1 MIKNISIKNFKSFKD
16 TGEISL
22 GKSTVLIGS
31 NNTGKT
37 TLLQAIALWHLA
49 TKKILDKSR
58 QKKTKNAASKDHK
71 RDGVTIT
78 RKEIFALPTKD
89 VRNIWHELTVTP
101 RIEIHVTLFFEE
113 EKFDLAIDLRHH
125 NEELIYANSI
135 NDKNNTLL
143 KQTEI
148 FDRLNIAFLPTMSG
162 LLANEF
168 RIFDQEVIDA
178 KIGEGLTGS
187 VLRNLCCRIS
197 NPEFFAT
204 ADAKNNLDLIQNKKR
219 NWDLL
224 VKNMKDLFAI
234 ELYEPEMAGNGD
246 IEIFYS
252 KISEKKNPTKL
263 EIANSGRGMQQ
274 VLLLLSYLMVKPNSI
289 LLLDEPDAHLE
300 VLKQKEVYKLLKELS
315 SQNNSQI
322 IAASHSE
329 VVLTQAI
336 EMNDEVIA
344 FYPNSTQRNID
355 SNTKKHLLKSLKEIK
370 IEDYYYAEKTRF
382 ILYLEGSTDF
392 DILKAFATKLNHEAE
407 KYLNDDKV
415 FRYEFADKNDKKSG
429 AIKHFQAIKETISDG
444 KIYGIILLDGDN
456 KSANDNDLEFEN
468 LKQAR
473 WKKYEI
479 ENYFFSVA
487 TLIEFAKREQSKRA
501 QYILMDGALSLF
513 TVETDYSKEMN
524 EIVKRSFAPED
535 LENEKSDY
543 WSTEVKA
550 STKIEKVLKDFY
562 QKVGLPQG
570 FSSKNNFHELVDCMP
585 KEKIDPEIKEKLD
598 LIFKQ
603 IKNIK
608 NIARYDS

>member
-1 MIKNISIKNFKSFKD
+1 MIKNISVKNFKSFKD

-49 TKKILDKSR
+49 TKKILDKKR
-58 QKKTKNAASKDHK
+58 QKKTKSADSKDE
-71 RDGVTIT
+71 RSGIPIT

-89 VRNIWHELTVTP
+89 LRNIWHELTVKP
-101 RIEIHVTLFFEE
+101 LIEIHVTLLFEE
-113 EKFDLAIDLRHH
+113 KEFDLAIQLKHH
-125 NEELIYANSI
+125 GEELIYTKAVVG
-135 NDKNNTLL
+135 KNNKLL
-143 KQTEI
+143 NKPEI
-148 FDRLNIAFLPTMSG
+148 FDLLNIAFLPTMSG
-162 LLANEF
+162 LLPSESRF
-168 RIFDQEVIDA
+168 LDQEAIDA
-178 KIGEGLTGS
+178 RIGEGLTGS
-187 VLRNLCCRIS
+187 VLRNICYRIS
-197 NPEFFAT
+197 NPEVFAT
-204 ADAKNNLDLIQNKKR
+204 SDVKNNSDLIQNKKR
-219 NWDLL
+219 NWDSL

-234 ELYEPEMAGNGD
+234 ELYQPEMAGNGD

-252 KISEKKNPTKL
+252 KDIKEKSPTKL

-300 VLKQKEVYKLLKELS
+300 VLKQREVYKLLKELS

-355 SNTKKHLLKSLKEIK
+355 SNTKKHLLESLKEIK

-392 DILKAFATKLNHEAE
+392 DILKAFATKLNHKVK

-415 FRYEFADKNDKKSG
+415 FRYEFADKEKKSNG
-429 AIKHFQAIKETISDG
+429 AKMHFKAIKETISDG
-444 KIYGIILLDGDN
+444 KIYGIILLDSDN
-456 KSANDNDLEFEN
+456 KIANDNDSEVEN
-468 LKQAR
+468 LKQER

-479 ENYFFSVA
+479 ENYFFSA
-487 TLIEFAKREQSKRA
+487 ETLKEFAKREQNKRSQNLDDA
-501 QYILMDGALSLF
+501 PTLFSGELNYSEVMD
-513 TVETDYSKEMN
+513 
-524 EIVKRSFAPED
+524 EIVKNSFAPKD
-535 LENEKSDY
+535 LKDEKSEY
-543 WSTEVKA
+543 WSKTKA
-550 STKIEKVLKDFY
+550 STKIEEVLMDFY
-562 QKVGLPQG
+562 QKIGFPKG

-585 KEKIDPEIKEKLD
+585 KNKIDPEIKEKLD
-598 LIFKQ
+598 LILKQ
-603 IKNIK
+603 IIQ
-608 NIARYDS
+608 

>member
-1 MIKNISIKNFKSFKD
+1 MIKNISVKNFKSFKD

-49 TKKILDKSR
+49 TKKILEKNR
-58 QKKTKNAASKDHK
+58 QKKTKSADSKDKK

-101 RIEIHVTLFFEE
+101 KIEIHVTLLFA
-113 EKFDLAIDLRHH
+113 EKEFDLAIDLRHH

-143 KQTEI
+143 KKTEI

-187 VLRNLCCRIS
+187 ILRNLCCRIS
-197 NPEFFAT
+197 NPEFFFAT
-204 ADAKNNLDLIQNKKR
+204 ADDKNNSDLIQNKKR
-219 NWDLL
+219 NWDSL
-224 VKNMKDLFAI
+224 VKNMKDLFAV
-234 ELYEPEMAGNGD
+234 ELYKPEMAGNGD

-252 KISEKKNPTKL
+252 KISEKKNSTKL

-300 VLKQKEVYKLLKELS
+300 VLKQREVYKLLKELS

-329 VVLTQAI
+329 IVLGEAI
-336 EMNDEVIA
+336 NNDEVIA
-344 FYPNSTQRNID
+344 FYPNSTQKNID
-355 SNTKKHLLKSLKEIK
+355 SNTKKHLVDSLKVIK

-392 DILKAFATKLNHEAE
+392 DILKAFATKLNHKLKE
-407 KYLNDDKV
+407 YLNDDKV
-415 FRYEFADKNDKKSG
+415 FRYEFADKPGKQSG
-429 AIKHFQAIKETISDG
+429 TKKHFQAIKETISDG

-456 KSANDNDLEFEN
+456 KSANDNDSEVEN
-468 LKQAR
+468 LEQLR

-479 ENYFFSVA
+479 ENYFFSPE
-487 TLIEFAKREQSKRA
+487 TLKEFAKREQNKRSQNLNEA
-501 QYILMDGALSLF
+501 PLLAFDELN
-513 TVETDYSKEMN
+513 DYSKVMD
-524 EIVKRSFAPED
+524 EIVKNSFAPKD
-535 LENEKSDY
+535 LKDEKSEY
-543 WSTEVKA
+543 WSKTKA
-550 STKIEKVLKDFY
+550 SIKIEEVLMDFY
-562 QKVGLPQG
+562 QKIAFPKG

-585 KEKIDPEIKEKLD
+585 KNKIDPEIKEKLD
-598 LIFKQ
+598 LILKQ
-603 IKNIK
+603 ITQ
-608 NIARYDS
+608 

>member
-1 MIKNISIKNFKSFKD
+1 MIKNISVKNFKSFKD

-49 TKKILDKSR
+49 TKKILEKNR
-58 QKKTKNAASKDHK
+58 QKKTKSADSKDERK
-71 RDGVTIT
+71 GIPIT

-89 VRNIWHELTVTP
+89 LRNIWHELTVTP
-101 RIEIHVTLFFEE
+101 LIEIHVTLFFEE
-113 EKFDLAIDLRHH
+113 EDFDLAIQLKHH
-125 NEELIYANSI
+125 GEELIYAKAI
-135 NDKNNTLL
+135 VGKNNKIL
-143 KQTEI
+143 KKPEI

-162 LLANEF
+162 LLPSESRF
-168 RIFDQEVIDA
+168 LDQEAIDA
-178 KIGEGLTGS
+178 RIGEGLTGS
-187 VLRNLCCRIS
+187 VLRNICYRIS
-197 NPEFFAT
+197 NPEIFAT
-204 ADAKNNLDLIQNKKR
+204 SDVKNNSDLIQNKKR
-219 NWDLL
+219 NWDSL

-252 KISEKKNPTKL
+252 KDFKEKNPTKL

-300 VLKQKEVYKLLKELS
+300 VLKQREVYKLLKELS

-344 FYPNSTQRNID
+344 FYPNSTQKNID
-355 SNTKKHLLKSLKEIK
+355 SNTKKHLLESLKEIK

-392 DILKAFATKLNHEAE
+392 DILKAFATKLNHKVK
-407 KYLNDDKV
+407 KYLNDDRV
-415 FRYEFADKNDKKSG
+415 FRYEFADKNNKQSG
-429 AIKHFQAIKETISDG
+429 AKKHFQAIKETISDG
-444 KIYGIILLDGDN
+444 KIYGIILLDSDN
-456 KSANDNDLEFEN
+456 KTATDNDSGSEN
-468 LKQAR
+468 LKQTR

-501 QYILMDGALSLF
+501 QNLDEAPLLF
-513 TVETDYSKEMN
+513 SGELNYSEEMN
-524 EIVKRSFAPED
+524 KIVIRSFALED
-535 LENEKSDY
+535 LENEKSEY
-543 WSTEVKA
+543 WSTIKA
-550 STKIEKVLKDFY
+550 STKIEKILIDFY
-562 QKVGLPQG
+562 QKIGSPKG

-585 KEKIDPEIKEKLD
+585 EEKIDPEIKEKLD
-598 LIFKQ
+598 LILKQ
-603 IKNIK
+603 ITQ
-608 NIARYDS
+608 